1 MFPAFLTPCLSFP
14 AGKALFALPLAS
26 RLTWSPRRR
35 RRLGSSIAECPPR
48 PAPPTVPPRPS
59 PQAPPPS
66 TIGPVGQLTPGGSRP
81 SGPELFTMLPA
92 EAPRGSE
99 RA

>member
-1 MFPAFLTPCLSFP
+1 MLPAFLTPCLSFP
-14 AGKALFALPLAS
+14 ARKALSALPPAP

-35 RRLGSSIAECPPR
+35 RRLGSSIAECPRDRPR
-48 PAPPTVPPRPS
+48 LQSRPN
-59 PQAPPPS
+59 PQAPPPK
-66 TIGPVGQLTPGGSRP
+66 TIGPVGQLTPGRSRP
-81 SGPELFTMLPA
+81 SGLELFATLPA